1 MKGASYGLAR
11 EGWPFVIALIAL
23 TGWLVAGEWPA
34 IAALPAVLLGY
45 AVLQFRDPPRE
56 VPADPLGIV
65 SSVDGVV
72 TDVTHSEDGIRL
84 VLRITMFSPYLL
96 RSPTEGNVTE
106 SRTEHGGHGL
116 TIRTDEGEEV
126 WLRLRGPRWLP
137 PAAAVGYGE
146 RVGQGQRCGLLRGA
160 RVAEIWV
167 SSESKVLVQPGD
179 KVRAGE
185 SVIARFHRNGT
196 DRT

>member
-34 IAALPAVLLGY
+34 LAALPAAMLVY
-45 AVLQFRDPPRE
+45 AVFQFRDPPRE

-72 TDVTHSEDGIRL
+72 MDVTHSEDGIRL
-84 VLRITMFSPYLL
+84 LLRIKMFSPYLL

-160 RVAEIWV
+160 RVAEIRV
-167 SSESKVLVQPGD
+167 SSESEVLVQPGD
-179 KVRAGE
+179 KVFAGE